1 MHGLNPTVRSA
12 LRLWLA
18 ATLAIGITLWTGRQ
32 GTLMLALILAVLF
45 VNENQIAPARQ
56 MVQFLGG
63 AIVGVITALVL
74 FQFSS
79 GWLMLS
85 LALLAAGLLARAL
98 GLNQGLNMAYLCA
111 WSVLVL
117 GQGARFNAGAMFN
130 LLVPVLVG
138 MLTAQFATWLVWPRL
153 RRQRLQELDTQVA
166 RRLGEQLKHLRMWLA
181 VGGEPPPA
189 LHSAELLPAIQ
200 ELQQLSSTSAAS
212 VPAGMRR
219 RWVQLGTL
227 WREVLRQ
234 WLLLEPQLNALPAP
248 LPPAL
253 PPLLLHALDQL
264 EAQLQGNGPAA
275 GPNAARGAEHFTPV
289 EWQQWGAQAG
299 APALVPLALGLQ
311 LAQIHGLLHSQV
323 LARRAIE
330 REAPG
335 AGAP

>member
-32 GTLMLALILAVLF
+32 STLMLALILAVLF

-56 MVQFLGG
+56 MVQLLGG

-85 LALLAAGLLARAL
+85 LALLAAGLVARAL
-98 GLNQGLNMAYLCA
+98 GLSQGLNMTYLCA
-111 WSVLVL
+111 WAVLVL
-117 GQGARFNAGAMFN
+117 GQDARFNAGTLFN

-138 MLTAQFATWLVWPRL
+138 GLTAQFATWLVWPRL
-153 RRQRLQELDTQVA
+153 RRRRLEELDAQVA
-166 RRLGEQLKHLRMWLA
+166 KRLGEQLQAVREWLA
-181 VGGEPPPA
+181 QGGAPPPA
-189 LHSAELLPAIQ
+189 LYSAELLPAIQ
-200 ELQQLSSTSAAS
+200 ELQQLSNASAAS
-212 VPAGMRR
+212 VPAPMRQ

-248 LPPAL
+248 LPPSL
-253 PPLLLHALDQL
+253 PPVLCQALDHL
-264 EAQLQGNGPAA
+264 ETQLQGIQDRAERQVTSTAA
-275 GPNAARGAEHFTPV
+275 Q
-289 EWQQWGAQAG
+289 WQQWGALAG
-299 APALVPLALGLQ
+299 APPLVPLALGWQ
-311 LAQIHGLLHSQV
+311 LAQLNAVVHSKV
-323 LARRAIE
+323 LARQAIQ
-330 REAPG
+330 RMAEA
-335 AGAP
+335 AAVR

>member
-32 GTLMLALILAVLF
+32 STMMLALILVALF

-56 MVQFLGG
+56 MVQLLGG

-85 LALLAAGLLARAL
+85 LTLLATGLVARAL
-98 GLNQGLNMAYLCA
+98 GLSQGLSTAYLCA
-111 WSVLVL
+111 WAVLVM
-117 GQGARFNAGAMFN
+117 GRGAQFNGHMVFN
-130 LLVPVLVG
+130 LVLPALVG
-138 MLTAQFATWLVWPRL
+138 VLTAQFATWLVWPRL
-153 RRQRLQELDTQVA
+153 RRNRLEALDAQVA
-166 RRLGEQLKHLRMWLA
+166 GRLGRQLESLRTWLA
-181 VGGEPPPA
+181 TGGNPPPA
-189 LHSAELLPAIQ
+189 LHSAELLPTIQ

-212 VPAGMRR
+212 VPAPMRR

-248 LPPAL
+248 LPASL
-253 PPLLLHALDQL
+253 PPVLHHALDRL
-264 EAQLQGNGPAA
+264 ERQLQGATNPTGPHNVITAA
-275 GPNAARGAEHFTPV
+275 H
-289 EWQQWGAQAG
+289 WQQWGAQAG
-299 APALVPLALGLQ
+299 APPLVPLALGLQ
-311 LAQIHGLLHSQV
+311 LAQLHGVLHSQV
-323 LARRAIE
+323 LVRQAIQRATPDITG
-330 REAPG
+330 R
-335 AGAP
+335 

>member
-18 ATLAIGITLWTGRQ
+18 ATLAIAITLWTGRQ
-32 GTLMLALILAVLF
+32 SSLMLALILAVLF

-56 MVQFLGG
+56 MVQLLGG

-85 LALLAAGLLARAL
+85 LALLAAGLVARAL
-98 GLNQGLNMAYLCA
+98 GLSQGQNMAYLCA
-111 WSVLVL
+111 WAVLVL
-117 GQGARFNAGAMFN
+117 GQGARFSVGALFN

-138 MLTAQFATWLVWPRL
+138 VLTAQFATWLVWPRL
-153 RRQRLQELDTQVA
+153 RRRRLEELDAQVA
-166 RRLGEQLKHLRMWLA
+166 GRLGAQLRRLRTWLA

-189 LHSAELLPAIQ
+189 LHSAALLPAIQ
-200 ELQQLSSTSAAS
+200 ELQQLSSTSAGS
-212 VPAGMRR
+212 VPPAMRR
-219 RWVQLGTL
+219 RWGQLGTL

-253 PPLLLHALDQL
+253 PPLLLHALDRL
-264 EAQLQGNGPAA
+264 EAQLPGSSLAA
-275 GPNAARGAEHFTPV
+275 GPNAAAAAERFTPV
-289 EWQQWGAQAG
+289 DWQHWGAQAG
-299 APALVPLALGLQ
+299 APALVPLALGWQ
-311 LAQIHGLLHSQV
+311 LAQLNGLLHSQV

-330 REAPG
+330 RAAPG
-335 AGAP
+335 AALR